1 MSDDIILKILLLGDM
16 TVGKTT
22 LLLKY
27 VDNFIP
33 DTYISTMGVDYKMKK
48 IEYKNI
54 EVTLQIWDTAGQ
66 ERYRALTKS
75 YLKGSD
81 GILFLYDIT
90 KKESFDSI
98 KNWIEC
104 TAEHSNVTKITVGNK
119 IDMEEKR
126 EVTEEMKQNFHKE
139 YDFEDIEISAKKG
152 INVEKVFELLVEKI
166 LGDMNRDQIV
176 KKYGRRY
183 SDGSSIVSHLDHSC
197 KKKCC

>member
-27 VDNFIP
+27 VDNFLP

-126 EVTEEMKQNFHKE
+126 EVTEEMKQNFHKD

-183 SDGSSIVSHLDHSC
+183 SDGSSIVSHLDQSC

>member
-27 VDNFIP
+27 VDNFLP

-90 KKESFDSI
+90 KKESFERI
-98 KNWIEC
+98 KNYWYKEFKEEC
-104 TAEHSNVTKITVGNK
+104 GDIKGKKIYLIIFSNW
-119 IDMEEKR
+119 
-126 EVTEEMKQNFHKE
+126 NFWK
-139 YDFEDIEISAKKG
+139 
-152 INVEKVFELLVEKI
+152 
-166 LGDMNRDQIV
+166 
-176 KKYGRRY
+176 
-183 SDGSSIVSHLDHSC
+183 
-197 KKKCC
+197 

>member
-27 VDNFIP
+27 VDNFLP

-126 EVTEEMKQNFHKE
+126 EVTEEMKQNFHKD

-183 SDGSSIVSHLDHSC
+183 SDGSSIVSHLDHSY

>member
-27 VDNFIP
+27 VDNFLP

-104 TAEHSNVTKITVGNK
+104 TAEHSNVTKIIVGNK

-126 EVTEEMKQNFHKE
+126 EVTEEMKQNFHKD

>member
-27 VDNFIP
+27 VDNFLP

-126 EVTEEMKQNFHKE
+126 EVTEEMKQNFHKD

-183 SDGSSIVSHLDHSC
+183 SDGSSIVSHFDHSC